1 MLALQ
6 PVTALHR
13 HQLVGLSDHGWQRAL
28 SREWDD
34 EARACLMHWAQHR
47 LPLVVTRQPGGVSRG
62 GDIAVGL
69 AAPARWGRRRIA
81 LRIPSADVLHCDE
94 FPRMESVTEQIPAT
108 AREAWR
114 HLAAALRAAGICAR
128 VYGSHGWQQ
137 LTGLRYVHRDSDIDL
152 WLGIAD
158 VRQASPA
165 ISALTMF
172 EGPGLPRLDGELVF
186 ADGNAFA
193 WREWQAWCDGRHSRI
208 LSKSLTG
215 PALSSVRAA
224 QPEALPT
231 AHEIGHA
238 ATLALHDELA
248 LSPKPGL
255 VTLDDCGSHDDMDA
269 NTFMRSLFALRPH
282 FIRFAEL
289 GAARAPFESL
299 ERCGLDAEQR
309 MLAAT
314 GGINTH
320 RGAIFTLGL
329 LCAAAGAVAAS
340 GLAMQA
346 GHLRRTLMAGWGDAL
361 SKRAKRAAGN
371 SSLPGGRAARRY
383 GLRGASAEAA
393 LGFPAFFELALPAW
407 DLGQAQRLAPH
418 HLRLNTLFHIM
429 AVLDDCNL
437 AHRGGIEGLRFA
449 QDAAKEFIAAGGSS
463 SQGGTTRARA
473 IGQAFVARRLSPGGA
488 ADLLAAACWFDRVKA
503 VEGDRQR
510 Y

>member
-1 MLALQ
+1 VLALQ

-13 HQLVGLSDHGWQRAL
+13 HQLVCLSDDGWRRAL
-28 SREWDD
+28 AREWDD
-34 EARACLMHWAQHR
+34 EARECLSHWARHR
-47 LPLVVTRQPGGVSRG
+47 LPLVVTRQPIDVSRG

-69 AAPARWGRRRIA
+69 AAPAQWGRRRIA
-81 LRIPSADVLHCDE
+81 LRVSRADVVCFDE
-94 FPRMESVTEQIPAT
+94 FPRMESVTEQIPVV

-114 HLAAALRAAGICAR
+114 KLAAALCAAGITAR
-128 VYGSHGWQQ
+128 VYGSHGWQH
-137 LTGLRYVHRDSDIDL
+137 LTQLRYVRRDSDIDL
-152 WLGIAD
+152 WLDIAD
-158 VRQASPA
+158 VRQASVA
-165 ISALTMF
+165 IYALTMF
-172 EGPGLPRLDGELVF
+172 DGPGLPRLDGELVF

-215 PALSSVRAA
+215 PALTPELRAQTA
-224 QPEALPT
+224 ALPT

-238 ATLALHDELA
+238 ATLALYDELA

-289 GAARAPFESL
+289 GAAHAPFESL

-340 GLAMQA
+340 ALAIEPA
-346 GHLRRTLMAGWGDAL
+346 RLRQTLMARWGAAL
-361 SKRAKRAAGN
+361 SDRAAKRATSA
-371 SSLPGGRAARRY
+371 SSLPGGRAAQRY

-393 LGFPAFFELALPAW
+393 LGFPVLFEVALPAW
-407 DLGQAQRLAPH
+407 ELGRLD
-418 HLRLNTLFHIM
+418 TLFRIM

-437 AHRGGIEGLRFA
+437 AHRGGVEGLRFA
-449 QDAAKEFIAAGGSS
+449 QDAARQFIAQGGSS
-463 SQGGTTRARA
+463 SHGGLTRARA
-473 IGQAFVARRLSPGGA
+473 IGRAFVARRLSPGGA
-488 ADLLAAACWFDRVKA
+488 ADLLAAACWFARMRA
-503 VEGDRQR
+503 NERH
-510 Y
+510 